1 MEPIWSGYNT
11 SRPCTTLIAPYGTVI
26 HEESESGDWID
37 RLLSQSDGEEV
48 NNQPKKKE
56 HVNEKDLCSS
66 EQRKYPETDND
77 NSDNKDNEARRIENE
92 EEAKSGRD
100 SDSETSETESYH
112 KISDPAS
119 SDSSDHTADRD
130 VAMVI

>member
-1 MEPIWSGYNT
+1 MWSGYNT
-11 SRPCTTLIAPYGTVI
+11 SRPCTNLIAPYGTVI

-48 NNQPKKKE
+48 NKQPKQKE

-77 NSDNKDNEARRIENE
+77 NSDNEARRIENE

-119 SDSSDHTADRD
+119 SDSSDHAADRD

>member
-1 MEPIWSGYNT
+1 M
-11 SRPCTTLIAPYGTVI
+11 
-26 HEESESGDWID
+26 
-37 RLLSQSDGEEV
+37 SQSDGEEV

-77 NSDNKDNEARRIENE
+77 NSDNNNNDARRIENE